1 VETRTRIVIVRHQSE
16 RWKPS
21 NSAYFAKLALPSCE
35 MHDYGVPDEPLPE
48 LDTDGAW
55 VLYPDGDPPPPG
67 ARPSKLIVLDGSW
80 SQARRM
86 RRRITALRGLPF
98 LRLPPPV
105 ARPRMRRPLHA
116 DGMSTLE
123 AISAAVA
130 LLEGADRAAPL
141 ERLHDRIATAMINR
155 G

>member
-1 VETRTRIVIVRHQSE
+1 VRHQSE

-21 NSAYFAKLALPSCE
+21 NSAHFAKLALASCE
-35 MHDYGVPDEPLPE
+35 LHDYGAQEGPLE
-48 LDTDGAW
+48 ALDTDGAW
-55 VLYPDGDPPPPG
+55 VLFPDGDPPPPG

-86 RRRITALRGLPF
+86 RRRIQALRGLPF
-98 LRLPPPV
+98 LRLPPPIP
-105 ARPRMRRPLHA
+105 RPRMRRPLDPH
-116 DGMSTLE
+116 GMSTLE

-141 ERLHDRIATAMINR
+141 ERLHDRIATAMIAR